1 MSSNSNLLIPVVDW
15 GITFNEVPDKMAVY
29 FELGDC
35 NKHCNG
41 CHSPELWEPL
51 EGSPLSIFLKI
62 AEREVAKGA
71 NAICVLGGTDCN
83 SFSRDLLVFFLGE
96 LANLAPVCL
105 YSGSDDIEV
114 MQKLAEQGNCTWL
127 KTGSY
132 KEELGGL
139 QSPTTNQRFFKR
151 EQRQH
156 IDYRERNYSVET
168 YWLDMTEYF
177 WNKG

>member
-1 MSSNSNLLIPVVDW
+1 MQHSSNMLVPVVDW
-15 GITFNEVPDKMAVY
+15 GITFNEVPDKVAVY

-35 NKHCNG
+35 NKHCKG
-41 CHSPELWEPL
+41 CHSPELWEPM
-51 EGSPLSIFLKI
+51 EGAPLDVFAKI
-62 AEREVAKGA
+62 AAMAVDKGA

-83 SFSRDLLVFFLGE
+83 SFSRDTLVFFLRV
-96 LANLAPVCL
+96 LAKTAPVCL
-105 YSGSDDIEV
+105 YAGSDDIKA
-114 MQKLAEQGNCTWL
+114 MQELAEQGECTWL

-156 IDYRERNYSVET
+156 IDYRNREYSVET
-168 YWLDMTEYF
+168 YWLDITEYF